1 MPLIELKF
9 SVSDA
14 ALPIYDKLRDSMS
27 REQFFRHALEL
38 GLCEILEATMRVQR
52 DYVTHVLA
60 GNTLDYKQGRAA
72 LLSVSDPD
80 NAAPE
85 SRKT

>member
-38 GLCEILEATMRVQR
+38 GLCEILEATTRLQR
-52 DYVTHVLA
+52 DYVTHVLS
-60 GNTLDYKQGRAA
+60 GNTRDYKQGRAA

-80 NAAPE
+80 NATPQ
-85 SRKT
+85 KP

>member
-14 ALPIYDKLRDSMS
+14 ALPILDKLRDSMS
-27 REQFFRHALEL
+27 RDQFFRHALEL
-38 GLCEILEATMRVQR
+38 GLCEILEDATRMQR
-52 DYVTHVLA
+52 DHLTRILA
-60 GNTLDYKQGRAA
+60 GNTNDYKQGRAA

-80 NAAPE
+80 NATPQK
-85 SRKT
+85 S

>member
-14 ALPIYDKLRDSMS
+14 ALPILDKLRDSMS

-38 GLCEILEATMRVQR
+38 GLCEILEATTRMHR
-52 DYVTHVLA
+52 DYVAHKLA

-80 NAAPE
+80 NATPQK
-85 SRKT
+85 S